1 MLLDALLSKYEV
13 VNSKDML
20 NTHLCETTSC
30 GFYTK
35 SLEVTLI
42 DLTRPLAVKGM

>member
-1 MLLDALLSKYEV
+1 MLLDALLNIHEV